1 MKCEICGNEYDGVF
15 CNKCGWEEMN
25 ILDDEYLKIFEKRKE
40 IYKKKINDSKF
51 SDFMEELIK
60 KYNVYLKEN
69 LNLAKVF
76 IDDILEI
83 LKNFDKNYYMEFLM
97 AKFYIYIREKN
108 KEAKNLLNELESL
121 SDLMNEKQ
129 KESFEKL
136 KAFYEKSF

>member
-97 AKFYIYIREKN
+97 AKFYIYIKEKN

-136 KAFYEKSF
+136 KAFYDKSF

>member
-97 AKFYIYIREKN
+97 AKFYIYIKEKN
-108 KEAKNLLNELESL
+108 KLSENILKELESL
-121 SDLMNEKQ
+121 YTLMSEEQ
-129 KESFEKL
+129 KNNFEKL